1 MRQWVINAGRGLL
14 MGLSDSIPGVSG
26 GTVALILGIYPR
38 LIEALGSLRLATA
51 RRLLGGET
59 WRRIARG
66 LRDPGRLGDESADV
80 EAYHLLFLGSLGVG
94 ALAAIVTGA
103 RYIPTLLDLYP
114 AQMRGLFLGLVL
126 ASVVIPVRM
135 MKVRGGRM
143 WILMSLSAAITL
155 WFVGLPESTGGNA
168 RGVVRVELPTPT
180 AEALTVG
187 PQSLTILATGSGGGR
202 DVAFGPARSVSLPS
216 GTQGFE
222 LPVVARMAG
231 EVGNLPPGSINA
243 LRGTAAGGASVRQT
257 AATSGG
263 VDPALW
269 IIFLGGMVAISAMML
284 PGISGSFVLLL
295 LGLYHYVTY
304 SLSEMLFSQDIKSA
318 AVVITMVSAIGIGLL
333 TFSRVLRWLF
343 ARAPDR
349 TLAVLVGL
357 MLGSL
362 RKLWPFVEMAPD
374 GREIL
379 TGPGR
384 MDGVALSVLLTFSL
398 GVALVL
404 VFESFGRR
412 PSARGSI
419 APGPQGDAELPR
431 A

>member
-1 MRQWVINAGRGLL
+1 

-51 RRLLGGET
+51 RRLLAGDT
-59 WRRIARG
+59 WRRMLRG
-66 LRDPGRLGDESADV
+66 LRAPEGLGEESSDV

-94 ALAAIVTGA
+94 AVAAIVTGA

-135 MKVRGGRM
+135 MKVRDGRM
-143 WILMSLSAAITL
+143 WILMLLTAAITL

-168 RGVVRVELPTPT
+168 RGVVRVELPAPT

-187 PQSLTILATGSGGGR
+187 PQNLTVLAAGPGGGR
-202 DVAFGPARSVSLPS
+202 DVAFGPARSVELPP
-216 GTQGFE
+216 GTRVFE

-231 EVGNLPPGSINA
+231 EGGNLPPGSING
-243 LRGTAAGGASVRQT
+243 LRGSAAGSASVSQPT
-257 AATSGG
+257 ATSGG

-295 LGLYHYVTY
+295 LGLYHYVTH
-304 SLSEMLFSQDIKSA
+304 SLSEVLFSQDLKSA

-379 TGPGR
+379 TAPGR
-384 MDGVALSVLLTFSL
+384 LDGVTVSVFLTFSL

-404 VFESFGRR
+404 SFESFGRR
-412 PSARGSI
+412 PSTRGSL
-419 APGPQGDAELPR
+419 ATEPQGGAAPR
-431 A
+431 QGGAGAGSGP